1 MLKKFKRKKVLVI
14 GGDSRLGKVL
24 KKKLSKN
31 FIVYETTR
39 KIKKSKKSIFLE
51 LGNIK
56 NFKTNI
62 LFDFV
67 IVAGGV
73 TDYKICNNNYDYAYK
88 INCKNIPEIAKY
100 FIKKGSFLVFISTN
114 TVFKYLKKIPDE
126 YDKPNPSFNY
136 SKLKFITEKK
146 IFKIAKKNNFIE
158 KFAILRLSKNVDMYT
173 SPFNIWVKSLRKNKK
188 FQAFEDLYFAPILF
202 DDSAS
207 VIIKIINKKLSGIF
221 HLSGEKDFN
230 YYAFAKL
237 LEKKFNKKN
246 IVSKINSNNIGI
258 KLIYNHYITS
268 LKMKRTNL
276 LLKHKPIKINKII
289 NYLKG

>member
-14 GGDSRLGKVL
+14 GGDSRLGRVL
-24 KKKLSKN
+24 KKKLNKD

-51 LGNIK
+51 LGDIK

-67 IVAGGV
+67 IVVGGV
-73 TDYKICNNNYDYAYK
+73 TDYKICNNNYNYAYK
-88 INCKNIPEIAKY
+88 INCKNIPKIAKY
-100 FIKKGSFLVFISTN
+100 FLKKGSFLLFISTN
-114 TVFKYLKKIPDE
+114 TVFKYLKKIPNE

-146 IFKIAKKNNFIE
+146 ISKFAKKYNLTENFS
-158 KFAILRLSKNVDMYT
+158 ILRLSKNVDKHT
-173 SPFNIWVKSLRKNKK
+173 SPFNIWIKSLRKNKK

-221 HLSGEKDFN
+221 HLSGEKDYN